1 MAVNKVVYGGQ
12 TLIDL
17 TADTVEESK
26 LLMGYTAHD
35 KSGVRITGT
44 CDFDVNSQ
52 DATAGVA
59 EVLNGK
65 TFYARGEKMTGTM
78 PNNGAVNGSISD
90 KEQTYTVP
98 LGFHDGSG
106 AVGIAAEERAK
117 LIPANIRQGITVLG
131 VEGEMSGSED
141 VKAQAKTA
149 TPATSQQVITPD
161 EGYNYLSQVTIL
173 AIPYVESEN
182 TAGGITVTIGG

>member
-1 MAVNKVVYGGQ
+1 
-12 TLIDL
+12 
-17 TADTVEESK
+17 
-26 LLMGYTAHD
+26 
-35 KSGVRITGT
+35 
-44 CDFDVNSQ
+44 
-52 DATAGVA
+52 
-59 EVLNGK
+59 
-65 TFYARGEKMTGTM
+65 MTGTM